1 MFKFFSKFAAFY
13 LVSRWLM
20 PRWRMLSVT
29 IFGVLLI
36 NYLHAE
42 YLDYVAVSENT
53 EYLASSYVGKFTL
66 IIGVIFG
73 CSLRLRANSS
83 AKEETEVV
91 ADEQGIKPEH
101 RNDDGFDFLREK
113 KELDSQSSKILKN
126 K

>member
-53 EYLASSYVGKFTL
+53 EYLVSSYVGKFTL

-73 CSLRLRANSS
+73 CILRLRANSS

-113 KELDSQSSKILKN
+113 KELDSRSSKILKT